1 MSANPLI
8 DSTPHFR
15 NDASTVIVFG
25 ENLVDLLVDGN
36 GSVEA
41 THGGGPTNVAR
52 TIARL
57 GQRVALI
64 TGLSSDAFGQGI
76 GRRLIDDRV
85 DLDFAVR
92 TSSPTTLAVV
102 EKAAE
107 PPNYVFHI
115 SGTAAFLLER
125 EHALDAYRSLASSL
139 GALYVGSLGIVVE
152 PMASALDIV
161 IDEAEKDLL
170 VMLDPNCRPALVPDV
185 DAYRRRLDHY
195 FARADVVKVSAD
207 DLRFLYPGA
216 TSDEGARSILETGG
230 QLVIVTDGPHPVT
243 LHQSCGTLSVPVP
256 QVEVVTTVGA
266 GDAFVGG
273 FLAWFMA
280 GGLGRHSL
288 VDIDLVATATTYAS
302 RIAADH
308 CRGLI

>member
-76 GRRLIDDRV
+76 ERRLIDDRV

-139 GALYVGSLGIVVE
+139 GALYVGSLGIVVD
-152 PMASALDIV
+152 PMASALDSSSTKRRRIFLSCWIPTV
-161 IDEAEKDLL
+161 DQRWCQTSTRTGVDWTTTS
-170 VMLDPNCRPALVPDV
+170 LVP
-185 DAYRRRLDHY
+185 
-195 FARADVVKVSAD
+195 
-207 DLRFLYPGA
+207 
-216 TSDEGARSILETGG
+216 TSSK
-230 QLVIVTDGPHPVT
+230 
-243 LHQSCGTLSVPVP
+243 
-256 QVEVVTTVGA
+256 
-266 GDAFVGG
+266 
-273 FLAWFMA
+273 
-280 GGLGRHSL
+280 
-288 VDIDLVATATTYAS
+288 
-302 RIAADH
+302 
-308 CRGLI
+308 